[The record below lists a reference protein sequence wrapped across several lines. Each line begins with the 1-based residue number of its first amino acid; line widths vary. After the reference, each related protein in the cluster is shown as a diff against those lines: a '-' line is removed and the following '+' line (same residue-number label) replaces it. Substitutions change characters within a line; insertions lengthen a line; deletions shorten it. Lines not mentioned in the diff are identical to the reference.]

1 MGGLTRNEP
10 GCIVADME
18 LTIVV
23 PETSELGPAMQ
34 ALQPRQRS
42 FVYALVECGGNYSE
56 AAAAAGYGSESKD
69 PATKAATCRVAGH
82 RLAHHPAVLAA
93 IKEEAERRLQSA
105 LLIATSE
112 LVKMAQDPFSKHQYK
127 AAVAL
132 LDRGGMPIV
141 HRQEIDVR
149 HTKSDQEIRK
159 EVLEF
164 CKVLNLDPQRL
175 LGHVATDAE
184 FEVVTSAGSAEGLE
198 DVL

>member
-1 MGGLTRNEP
+1 
-10 GCIVADME
+10 ME

-34 ALQPRQRS
+34 ALQPRQRA

-69 PATKAATCRVAGH
+69 AATKSATCRVAGH

-93 IKEEAERRLQSA
+93 IKEEGERRLQSGV
-105 LLIATSE
+105 LIAASE

-132 LDRGGMPIV
+132 LDRGGLPII

-149 HTKSDQEIRK
+149 HTKSDKDIRNEII
-159 EVLEF
+159 EF

-175 LGHVATDAE
+175 LGQAVTDAE
-184 FEVVTSAGSAEGLE
+184 FTPVISAEDAEIESTLGLE